1 MSSVLFVDT
10 MCPGGFSLSTT
21 RERGTGGSELAIVQI
36 ATALAKRGHTVTVLI
51 DQPSIGFQQSEPRVI
66 AAKEA
71 GVMYAPLS
79 WSAFDLP
86 EPDAIVVSRATKVPA
101 GYEETKSIAVL
112 AQDVY
117 VPEYDS
123 NLALLSRGQAQLVC
137 ISQWQADGFPFAKR
151 KTVITPII
159 EKATPGI
166 VKTPGQF
173 IYASAAQ
180 KGLPTTLWWWRHLHE
195 KHPEAMGATE
205 LVITTPGYDDADLD
219 DIERTPNARWLGVL
233 PPAEARDAI
242 AESEGL
248 FYASTMQETFC
259 AIAAVAEASSTRT
272 HILCL
277 RGRAGL
283 GEALRNQ
290 TLVTSSA
297 LDFEQCFLGALKSPS
312 DPQWYAADTVD
323 RSPEAIAPLW
333 EKALGLE

>member
-1 MSSVLFVDT
+1 VSSVLFVDT

-36 ATALAKRGHTVTVLI
+36 ATALAKRGHSVVVLS
-51 DQPSIGFQQSEPRVI
+51 DRQESIPRSDSLS
-66 AAKEA
+66 AAKET
-71 GVMYAPLS
+71 GVVYGPLR
-79 WSAFDLP
+79 WLEIIP
-86 EPDAIVVSRATKVPA
+86 EPDAIVVSRATKVPE

-123 NLALLSRGQAQLVC
+123 NLALLSRGVAQLVC

-151 KTVITPII
+151 KTVITPIL
-159 EKATPGI
+159 EKPRAGLEKI
-166 VKTPGQF
+166 QGQF
-173 IYASAAQ
+173 IYASAAM

-195 KHPEAMGATE
+195 AHPEAMGGTE
-205 LVITTPGYDDADLD
+205 LVVTTPGYDEPDLD
-219 DIERTPNARWLGVL
+219 DIDRTPYARWLGVL

-242 AESEGL
+242 AQSEGL

-259 AIAAVAEASSTRT
+259 AIAAVAEAAQTRT

-283 GEALRNQ
+283 DEALRNK
-290 TLVTSSA
+290 TLVTTSP
-297 LDFEQCFLGALKSPS
+297 LDFEQSFLAALERPE
-312 DPQWYAADTVD
+312 DPKWYAADTVD

-333 EKALGLE
+333 EQALGLE